1 MGTWARARVRVR
13 VRLRLMVRVGL
24 GLGLGP
30 GHRGGV
36 GGVVGRDDISRP
48 EHAAGPDEGSL
59 LEGADLAQ
67 PAARPD
73 ADALE
78 ASEARA

>member
-48 EHAAGPDEGSL
+48 EHACEIQGRYKGD
-59 LEGADLAQ
+59 
-67 PAARPD
+67 AR
-73 ADALE
+73 E
-78 ASEARA
+78 I